1 MEQKEER
8 RKDHESLNNK
18 LRASETQKAEL
29 AAREESIRESLAVAL
44 KEKEQSELKAEEKMN
59 IERKEKLRHI

>member
-1 MEQKEER
+1 M
-8 RKDHESLNNK
+8 NNK

-44 KEKEQSELKAEEKMN
+44 KEKEHSELKAEEKMN
-59 IERKEKLRHI
+59 VERKEKLRHI